1 MTRGDGG
8 AGRPSLIAAEV
19 SAISAIEDPEKRLKR
34 FHELNEDI
42 RAHDPVVA
50 QGRHEAA
57 IEVIARHPEW
67 RSKIRGIK
75 DMLGVEYS
83 TAGEIV
89 NKRRRKKRKQE
100 S

>member
-1 MTRGDGG
+1 VTRGDSG
-8 AGRPSLIAAEV
+8 AERQSLIAAEV

-42 RAHDPVVA
+42 RTHDPVVA

-57 IEVIARHPEW
+57 LEVIAQHPEW
-67 RSKIRGIK
+67 RSKIRGIAL
-75 DMLGVEYS
+75 MLKIEYS

-89 NKRRRKKRKQE
+89 NKRRRKKRKP
-100 S
+100 